1 MSLLKSFFRFTQ
13 ITAHICV
20 LSLAS
25 SAAAEEPKCA
35 GNQHAVDQCFD
46 VRGRVYFT
54 ATSEVVLWP
63 VGTKRLINVP
73 HFGDILSEDYTTRLE
88 GTAVPLPP
96 QLQSFIEQDMVVFG
110 DFTICPFTHSKPKV
124 RQSACIERATN
135 LFPLTREK
143 WRALQDTPRP

>member
-35 GNQHAVDQCFD
+35 GNQQAVDQCFD

-96 QLQSFIEQDMVVFG
+96 QLQSFIE
-110 DFTICPFTHSKPKV
+110 
-124 RQSACIERATN
+124 
-135 LFPLTREK
+135 
-143 WRALQDTPRP
+143 